1 MEENNIINSNA
12 EGQENVP
19 ATEQPV
25 AEASTATT
33 NAPAAITEQKPSVD
47 EGIAQEPV
55 AETVAA
61 HDDFDWTI
69 DKRNVASYT
78 TEEKEKYD
86 KVYDSTFVQI
96 NDNELIKG
104 IVVGITKTDVVLNI
118 GFKSDGLVSLN
129 EFRDLQNLKVGDE
142 VEVMV
147 IEKEDREGHLNLSR
161 KQARITRAWE
171 RIVEIHKTGE
181 IVTGTVTSKTKGGLI
196 VDVFGMET
204 FLPGSQIDVKPVT
217 DYDQFVGKTMEFKV
231 VKINEAIKNAV
242 VSHKALIESDIE
254 AQRAQIIGK
263 LEKGQVL
270 EGTVKN
276 ITDFGAF
283 MDLGGLDGLLY
294 ITDIS
299 WGRIN
304 HPTEV
309 LKLDQKIKVV
319 VLDFDDEKKRISLG
333 LKQLTP
339 HPWDV
344 LPENIKEGEVVK
356 GKVVN
361 IEDYGAF
368 LEILPGVEGLVHVS
382 EITWANTPINAK
394 EFFKL
399 GDEYEAKVVTLDKAS
414 RKMSLSIKQL
424 SEDPWSTIENKF
436 PESSRHKGAVKNI
449 TPYGV
454 FVELEPGIGGMIHI
468 SDLSW
473 LKRFNHPSEYT
484 KVGETI
490 DVVIL
495 GIDKENR
502 KLQLGHK
509 QLEEDPWNSLQDT
522 FAVGSVHE
530 ATVSRKDD
538 KGAIVQLPYGLEGFA
553 PTRHLAKE
561 DGKLVN
567 ADESAEFMVIEFD
580 RNEKRI
586 VVSHTRIWEQA
597 QAQEKDA
604 ARKEARVEADKTK
617 KAVKT
622 IQGKV
627 EKPTLGDLGAL
638 AQIKEKLEK
647 EEKGA
652 QETPP
657 SE

>member
-1 MEENNIINSNA
+1 MCENIISKNLNADAQESAAENS
-12 EGQENVP
+12 
-19 ATEQPV
+19 
-25 AEASTATT
+25 EAATATT
-33 NAPAAITEQKPSVD
+33 TAPVEEAIATKPAYAPATP
-47 EGIAQEPV
+47 
-55 AETVAA
+55 
-61 HDDFDWTI
+61 HDDFDWSV
-69 DKRNVASYT
+69 DRRNVTSYSA
-78 TEEKEKYD
+78 EEKEKYHQ
-86 KVYDSTFVQI
+86 VYDNTFVQL
-96 NDNELIKG
+96 DDGQMMKG
-104 IVVGITKTDVVLNI
+104 LVVGLTKTDVVLNI
-118 GFKSDGLVSLN
+118 GFKSDGLISLN
-129 EFRDLQNLKVGDE
+129 EFRDLPNLAVGDE
-142 VEVMV
+142 VEVMIV
-147 IEKEDREGHLNLSR
+147 EKEDRDGHLNLSR
-161 KQARITRAWE
+161 RQARITRAWE
-171 RIVEIHKTGE
+171 RIVEVHKTGE
-181 IVTGTVTSKTKGGLI
+181 VITGTVTSKTKGGLI

-231 VKINEAIKNAV
+231 VKINETIKNAV

-254 AQRAQIIGK
+254 AQRAEIMSK

-299 WGRIN
+299 WGRIS

-309 LKLDQKIKVV
+309 LKLDQKINVV

-344 LPENIKEGEVVK
+344 LAENIAEGNVVK

-368 LEILPGVEGLVHVS
+368 LEIQPGVEGLVHVS

-399 GDEYEAKVVTLDKAS
+399 GDEHEAKVVTLDKAS

-424 SEDPWSTIENKF
+424 SEDPWNDIETKF
-436 PESSRHKGAVKNI
+436 AEGSKHTGLVKNI
-449 TPYGV
+449 TNYGV
-454 FVELEPGIGGMIHI
+454 FVELAAGIGGMIHI

-473 LKRFNHPSEYT
+473 LKRFNHPGEYT
-484 KVGETI
+484 KVGANI
-490 DVVIL
+490 DVIIL

-522 FAVGSVHE
+522 FAIGSLHE
-530 ATVSRKDD
+530 GTVSRRDD
-538 KGAIVQLPYGLEGFA
+538 KGATVQLSYGLEGFA
-553 PTRHLAKE
+553 PNRHLAKE
-561 DGKLVN
+561 DGKSIA
-567 ADESAEFMVIEFD
+567 ADETAQFMVIEFD

-586 VVSHTRIWEQA
+586 VVSHTRIWEQVKVDEA
-597 QAQEKDA
+597 EAVK
-604 ARKEARVEADKTK
+604 KEARVEADNTK
-617 KAVKT
+617 KAVKNV
-622 IQGKV
+622 QAKV
-627 EKPTLGDLGAL
+627 EKSTLGDLGVL
-638 AQIKEKLEK
+638 AELKKKMESGTEDASAAT
-647 EEKGA
+647 EEAKP
-652 QETPP
+652 E
-657 SE
+657 

>member
-1 MEENNIINSNA
+1 MSENNILNSNA
-12 EGQENVP
+12 EEQEPAAVAEVTARTNEPVDTAVAEPPAAEEPPVP
-19 ATEQPV
+19 EQP
-25 AEASTATT
+25 AS
-33 NAPAAITEQKPSVD
+33 P
-47 EGIAQEPV
+47 
-55 AETVAA
+55 
-61 HDDFDWTI
+61 HDDFDWSI
-69 DKRNVASYT
+69 DKRNVAAYNKD
-78 TEEKEKYD
+78 EKEKYD
-86 KVYDSTFVQI
+86 KVYENTFVAI
-96 NDNELIKG
+96 TDGELVRG
-104 IVVGITKTDVVLNI
+104 SVVGLTKTDVVVNI

-129 EFRDLQNLKVGDE
+129 EFRDLQGLKIGDE

-147 IEKEDREGHLNLSR
+147 VEKEDREGHLHLSR

-171 RIVEIHKTGE
+171 RIVEVHKTGE
-181 IVTGTVTSKTKGGLI
+181 VITGIVTSKTKGGLI

-254 AQRAQIIGK
+254 AQRAEIMSK

-270 EGTVKN
+270 EGTIKN

-299 WGRIN
+299 WGRIS
-304 HPTEV
+304 HPSEL
-309 LKLDQKIKVV
+309 LKLDQKLRVV
-319 VLDFDDEKKRISLG
+319 VLDFDDGKKRISLG

-344 LPENIKEGEVVK
+344 LPENIKEGEIVK

-399 GDEYEAKVVTLDKAS
+399 GDEHRAKIVTLDKGS

-424 SEDPWSTIENKF
+424 SEDPWSTIETKF
-436 PESSRHKGAVKNI
+436 PVGSKHTGLVKNI

-454 FVELEPGIGGMIHI
+454 FVELSPGIGGMIHI

-484 KVGETI
+484 RVGQNIE
-490 DVVIL
+490 VVIL
-495 GIDKENR
+495 GIDKDNR

-509 QLEEDPWNSLQDT
+509 QLEEDPWNALEQT
-522 FAVGSVHE
+522 FAVGSIHE
-530 ATVSRKDD
+530 GTVTRRDD
-538 KGAIVQLPYGLEGFA
+538 KGALVQLPYGLEGFA
-553 PTRHLAKE
+553 PNRFLTKE
-561 DGKLVN
+561 DGKQIVG
-567 ADESAEFMVIEFD
+567 DETAQFMVIEFD

-586 VVSHTRIWEQA
+586 VLSHSRIWEQA
-597 QAQEKDA
+597 KAEE
-604 ARKEARVEADKTK
+604 KEAAKKEERADAEKTRK
-617 KAVKT
+617 VVKT
-622 IQGKV
+622 IQNKV
-627 EKPTLGDLGAL
+627 EKTTLGDLGTL
-638 AQIKEKLEK
+638 AEIKEKLKQEEK
-647 EEKGA
+647 ESGE
-652 QETPP
+652 P
-657 SE
+657 S

>member
-1 MEENNIINSNA
+1 MSENNIVNENA
-12 EGQENVP
+12 E
-19 ATEQPV
+19 
-25 AEASTATT
+25 
-33 NAPAAITEQKPSVD
+33 
-47 EGIAQEPV
+47 AQEPV

-61 HDDFDWTI
+61 GAETATATTTAPVATPFDTAHDDFDWSI
-69 DKRNVASYT
+69 DKRNVAAYSN
-78 TEEKEKYD
+78 EEKEKYD
-86 KVYDSTFVQI
+86 KVYENTFVQI
-96 NDNELIKG
+96 NDGELIKG
-104 IVVGITKTDVVLNI
+104 LVVGLTKTDVVLNI
-118 GFKSDGLVSLN
+118 GFKSDGLISLN
-129 EFRDLQNLKVGDE
+129 EFRDLSNLAIGDE

-147 IEKEDREGHLNLSR
+147 VEKEDRDGHLNLSR
-161 KQARITRAWE
+161 KQARTTRAWE
-171 RIVEIHKTGE
+171 KIVEVHKTGE
-181 IVTGTVTSKTKGGLI
+181 VITGIVTSKTKGGLI

-231 VKINEAIKNAV
+231 VKVNETIKNAV

-254 AQRAQIIGK
+254 AQRAEIISK

-299 WGRIN
+299 WGRIS
-304 HPTEV
+304 HPSEV
-309 LKLDQKIKVV
+309 LKLDQKINVV

-344 LPENIKEGEVVK
+344 LPESIAEGQIVK

-399 GDEYEAKVVTLDKAS
+399 GDEHEAKVVTLDKGS

-424 SEDPWSTIENKF
+424 SPDPWSDIENKF
-436 PESSRHKGAVKNI
+436 PVGSRHKGLVKNI

-454 FVELEPGIGGMIHI
+454 FVELAPGIGGMIHI

-484 KVGETI
+484 KVGEHI
-490 DVVIL
+490 DIVIL
-495 GIDKENR
+495 GIDKDNR

-509 QLEEDPWNSLQDT
+509 QLEEDPWNTLQDT
-522 FAVGSVHE
+522 FAIGSIHE
-530 ATVSRKDD
+530 GTVIRRDD

-553 PTRHLAKE
+553 PNRHLAKE
-561 DGKLVN
+561 DGKSIG
-567 ADESAEFMVIEFD
+567 ADETAQFMVIEFD

-586 VVSHTRIWEQA
+586 VLSHTRIWEQA
-597 QAQEKDA
+597 AANEKDA

-617 KAVKT
+617 KAVKN
-622 IQGKV
+622 IQNKV
-627 EKPTLGDLGAL
+627 EKATLGDLGVL
-638 AQIKEKLEK
+638 ADLKKKMESGDNT
-647 EEKGA
+647 EESNESK
-652 QETPP
+652 
-657 SE
+657 

>member
-1 MEENNIINSNA
+1 MKFFIKNLNA
-12 EGQENVP
+12 DAQEFDG
-19 ATEQPV
+19 ATAV
-25 AEASTATT
+25 EATATPK
-33 NAPAAITEQKPSVD
+33 AP
-47 EGIAQEPV
+47 
-55 AETVAA
+55 ETIIETA
-61 HDDFDWTI
+61 HDDFDWSV
-69 DKRNVASYT
+69 DKRNVSHYAE
-78 TEEKEKYD
+78 TERLKYD

-96 NDNELIKG
+96 SDGQIMNGL
-104 IVVGITKTDVVLNI
+104 VVALTKTDVVVNI

-129 EFRDLQNLKVGDE
+129 EFRDTNGVKTGDT

-147 IEKEDREGHLNLSR
+147 VEKEDRDGNLHLSR
-161 KQARITRAWE
+161 KSARIFRAWE
-171 RIVEIHKTGE
+171 RIMEVHKTGE
-181 IVTGTVTSKTKGGLI
+181 VVTGLVTSKTKGGLI

-231 VKINEAIKNAV
+231 VKINETIKNAV

-254 AQRAQIIGK
+254 AQRAEIMSK

-270 EGTVKN
+270 EGVVKN

-299 WGRIN
+299 WGRIS
-304 HPTEV
+304 HPSEV
-309 LKLDQKIKVV
+309 VKLDQRIQVV
-319 VLDFDDEKKRISLG
+319 VLDFDDDKKRISLG

-344 LPENIKEGEVVK
+344 LPTDLSEGSVVK

-368 LEILPGVEGLVHVS
+368 LEIQPGVEGLVHVS

-399 GDEYEAKVVTLDKAS
+399 GDEHEAKVVTLDKDA
-414 RKMSLSIKQL
+414 RKMSLSIKQM
-424 SEDPWSTIENKF
+424 SQDPWSAIDNKF
-436 PESSRHKGAVKNI
+436 PENSKHKGLVKNI

-454 FVELEPGIGGMIHI
+454 FVELESGIGGMIHI

-473 LKRFNHPSEYT
+473 LKRFNHPSEYV
-484 KVGETI
+484 KVGEHVDI
-490 DVVIL
+490 IIL
-495 GIDKENR
+495 NIDKENR

-509 QLEEDPWNSLQDT
+509 QLEEDPWNALEQT
-522 FAVGSVHE
+522 FAIGSIHDGTIV
-530 ATVSRKDD
+530 RKDD
-538 KGAIVQLPYGLEGFA
+538 KGAIVQLPHGLEGFA
-553 PTRHLAKE
+553 PNRHLAKE
-561 DGKLVN
+561 DGKQVQ
-567 ADESAEFMVIEFD
+567 AEETAKFMVIEFD

-586 VVSHTRIWEQA
+586 VVSHARIWEQA
-597 QAQEKDA
+597 VVEEKEVA
-604 ARKEARVEADKTK
+604 KKEAKVETEKTK

-622 IQGKV
+622 IQSKV
-627 EKPTLGDLGAL
+627 EKSTLGDLGAL
-638 AQIKEKLEK
+638 AEIKAKMDDDNAS
-647 EEKGA
+647 KG
-652 QETPP
+652 
-657 SE
+657 

>member
-1 MEENNIINSNA
+1 MSENNIVNPNA
-12 EGQENVP
+12 EEQESP
-19 ATEQPV
+19 AV
-25 AEASTATT
+25 AEVAATT
-33 NAPAAITEQKPSVD
+33 NV
-47 EGIAQEPV
+47 PV
-55 AETVAA
+55 QIVPERVVTA
-61 HDDFDWTI
+61 HDDFDWSI
-69 DKRNVASYT
+69 DKRNVAAYT
-78 TEEKEKYD
+78 REEKEKYD
-86 KVYDSTFVQI
+86 VVYDNTFVAI
-96 NDNELIKG
+96 TDGELVKG
-104 IVVGITKTDVVLNI
+104 LVVAMTKTDVVVNI

-129 EFRDLQNLKVGDE
+129 EFRDTPNLRTGDE

-147 IEKEDREGHLNLSR
+147 VEKEDREGHLHLSR
-161 KQARITRAWE
+161 KQARTTRAWE
-171 RIVEIHKTGE
+171 RIVEVHKTGE
-181 IVTGTVTSKTKGGLI
+181 VVTGVVTSKTKGGLI

-254 AQRAQIIGK
+254 AQRAEIMSK

-270 EGTVKN
+270 EGTIKN

-299 WGRIN
+299 WGRIS
-304 HPTEV
+304 HPSEV
-309 LKLDQKIKVV
+309 LKLDQKLRVV
-319 VLDFDDEKKRISLG
+319 VLDFDDGKKRISLG

-344 LPENIKEGEVVK
+344 LPETIKEGEIVK
-356 GKVVN
+356 GRVVN

-368 LEILPGVEGLVHVS
+368 LEIMPGVEGLVHVS

-399 GDEYEAKVVTLDKAS
+399 GDEHQAKVVTLDKDS

-424 SEDPWSTIENKF
+424 SEDPWSTIETKF
-436 PESSRHKGAVKNI
+436 PQGSKHNGLVKNI

-454 FVELEPGIGGMIHI
+454 FVELAPGIGGMIHI

-484 KVGETI
+484 KVGQHI
-490 DVVIL
+490 DVAIL
-495 GIDKENR
+495 GIDKDNR

-509 QLEEDPWNSLQDT
+509 QLEEDPWNALEQT
-522 FAVGSVHE
+522 FAIGTIHE
-530 ATVSRKDD
+530 GTVTRKDD
-538 KGAIVQLPYGLEGFA
+538 KGALVQLPYGLEGFA
-553 PTRHLAKE
+553 PNRHLIKE
-561 DGKLVN
+561 DGKQIV
-567 ADESAEFMVIEFD
+567 ADETAQFMVIEFD

-586 VVSHTRIWEQA
+586 VLSHTRIWEQA
-597 QAQEKDA
+597 KLDEKEA
-604 ARKEARVEADKTK
+604 AKKEARNEADKAH
-617 KAVKT
+617 KAVKN
-622 IQGKV
+622 IQSKV
-627 EKPTLGDLGAL
+627 EKSTLGDLGTL
-638 AQIKEKLEK
+638 AEIKEKLK
-647 EEKGA
+647 LEEKGSA
-652 QETPP
+652 ESTASPAGPSTPA
-657 SE
+657 E

>member
-1 MEENNIINSNA
+1 MFEKIIIKHLNADAQESAATA
-12 EGQENVP
+12 EGVE
-19 ATEQPV
+19 AT
-25 AEASTATT
+25 TATT
-33 NAPAAITEQKPSVD
+33 N
-47 EGIAQEPV
+47 EPV
-55 AETVAA
+55 QESQPEQLTA
-61 HDDFDWTI
+61 HDDFDWSI
-69 DKRNVASYT
+69 DKRNVTSYSQD
-78 TEEKEKYD
+78 EKEKYD
-86 KVYDSTFVQI
+86 KVYENTFVSI
-96 NDNELIKG
+96 TDGEMIRG
-104 IVVGITKTDVVLNI
+104 TVVGITKTDVVLNI

-129 EFRDLQNLKVGDE
+129 EFRDIPNLKLGDE

-161 KQARITRAWE
+161 RQARITRAWE
-171 RIVEIHKTGE
+171 KIVEVNKTGE
-181 IVTGTVTSKTKGGLI
+181 VITGTVTSKTKGGLI

-254 AQRAQIIGK
+254 AQRAQIMSK

-299 WGRIN
+299 WGRIS
-304 HPTEV
+304 HPSEV
-309 LKLDQKIKVV
+309 LKLDQKVNVV

-344 LPENIKEGEVVK
+344 LPETIKEGEIVK
-356 GKVVN
+356 GRVVN

-382 EITWANTPINAK
+382 EITWANSPINAK

-399 GDEYEAKVVTLDKAS
+399 GDEYEAKIVTLDKGS

-424 SEDPWSTIENKF
+424 SEDPWSTIETKF
-436 PESSRHKGAVKNI
+436 PEGSKHTGLVKNI

-454 FVELEPGIGGMIHI
+454 FVELAPGIGGMIHI

-484 KVGETI
+484 KVGENI
-490 DVVIL
+490 EVVIL
-495 GIDKENR
+495 GIDKDNR

-509 QLEEDPWNSLQDT
+509 QLEEDPWNTLQDT
-522 FAVGSVHE
+522 FAIGSIHE
-530 ATVSRKDD
+530 GTVIRRDD

-553 PTRHLAKE
+553 PARHLIKE
-561 DGKLVN
+561 DGKAIA
-567 ADESAEFMVIEFD
+567 ADETSRFMVIEFD

-586 VVSHTRIWEQA
+586 VLSHTRIWEQSRVE
-597 QAQEKDA
+597 EKEA
-604 ARKEARVEADKTK
+604 AKKEARVESEKTK
-617 KAVKT
+617 KAVKS
-622 IQGKV
+622 IQTKV
-627 EKPTLGDLGAL
+627 EKATLGDLGAL
-638 AQIKEKLEK
+638 AEIKAKLKE
-647 EEKGA
+647 EEKGDDT
-652 QETPP
+652 QKTE
-657 SE
+657 

>member
-1 MEENNIINSNA
+1 MSENNIVNPNA
-12 EGQENVP
+12 ELQEPIAVEEATATSKTP
-19 ATEQPV
+19 AEVLPEQP
-25 AEASTATT
+25 A
-33 NAPAAITEQKPSVD
+33 
-47 EGIAQEPV
+47 G
-55 AETVAA
+55 A

-69 DKRNVASYT
+69 DKRNVAAYT
-78 TEEKEKYD
+78 QEKKEKYD
-86 KVYDSTFVQI
+86 KVYDNTFVSLT
-96 NDNELIKG
+96 DGELVKG
-104 IVVGITKTDVVLNI
+104 LVVGLTKTDVVVNI

-129 EFRDLQNLKVGDE
+129 EFRDIVNLKTGDE

-147 IEKEDREGHLNLSR
+147 VEKEDREGHLHLSR

-171 RIVEIHKTGE
+171 RIVEVHKTGE
-181 IVTGTVTSKTKGGLI
+181 VVTGTVTSKTKGGLI

-217 DYDQFVGKTMEFKV
+217 DYDQFVNKTMEFKV
-231 VKINEAIKNAV
+231 VKINDTIKNAV

-254 AQRAQIIGK
+254 AQRAEIMSK

-270 EGTVKN
+270 EGTIKN

-299 WGRIN
+299 WGRIS
-304 HPTEV
+304 HPSEV
-309 LKLDQKIKVV
+309 LKLDQKLQVV
-319 VLDFDDEKKRISLG
+319 VLDFDDGKKRISLG

-344 LPENIKEGEVVK
+344 LPSNIKEGEIVK

-368 LEILPGVEGLVHVS
+368 LEIMPGVEGLVNIS
-382 EITWANTPINAK
+382 KITWANTPINEK

-399 GDEYEAKVVTLDKAS
+399 GDEHQAKIVTLDKDA

-424 SEDPWSTIENKF
+424 SEDPWSTIEVKF
-436 PESSRHKGAVKNI
+436 PQHSRHRGLVKNI

-454 FVELEPGIGGMIHI
+454 FVELAPGIGGMIHI

-484 KVGETI
+484 KVGQTI
-490 DVVIL
+490 EIVIL
-495 GIDKENR
+495 GIDKDNR

-509 QLEEDPWNSLQDT
+509 QLEEDPWNALEET
-522 FAVGSVHE
+522 FAVGTIHE
-530 ATVSRKDD
+530 GTVIRKDD

-553 PTRHLAKE
+553 PNRHLNKE
-561 DGKLVN
+561 DGKQIV
-567 ADESAEFMVIEFD
+567 ADETGQFMVIEFD

-586 VVSHTRIWEQA
+586 VLSHTRIWEQA
-597 QAQEKDA
+597 RMEEKEA
-604 ARKEARVEADKTK
+604 AKKEARTDADVAR

-622 IQGKV
+622 IQNKV

-638 AQIKEKLEK
+638 AEIKEKLK
-647 EEKGA
+647 QEEKGSGDTPA
-652 QETPP
+652 QP
-657 SE
+657 